1 MNGQYPRTISVQVQ
15 DRYGRLSN
23 TVSRNINVITGTI
36 VYSNARPVKIS
47 NSQPLMAIVKGIEP
61 DPSFISRF
69 LNITTVDTG

>member
-1 MNGQYPRTISVQVQ
+1 M
-15 DRYGRLSN
+15 
-23 TVSRNINVITGTI
+23 SRNINVITGTI